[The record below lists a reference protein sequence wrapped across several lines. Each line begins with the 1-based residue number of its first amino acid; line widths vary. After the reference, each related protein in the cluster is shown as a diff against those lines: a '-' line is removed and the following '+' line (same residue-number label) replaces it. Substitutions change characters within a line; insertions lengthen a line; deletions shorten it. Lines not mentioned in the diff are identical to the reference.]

1 MKKLALIVSLAM
13 SLAVAAPALAQFVET
28 PLSEAALEARARA
41 LNKHL
46 RCLVCQNQS
55 IDSSNAGLAADMRKI
70 VRERVVA
77 GDTDSEVIDFFV
89 ARYGDWVL
97 LEPPFRARTV
107 VLWVGPFVVLVL
119 GAAGLVFYRFRRGA
133 TPAAAA
139 AALSEEERRRVEQL
153 LDGA

>member
-1 MKKLALIVSLAM
+1 MKRLGLIVGLAM
-13 SLAVAAPALAQFVET
+13 SLALVAPALAQFVET
-28 PLSEAALEARARA
+28 PLAEAALEARARA

-55 IDSSNAGLAADMRKI
+55 IDSSNAGLAADMRQI

-77 GDTDSEVIDFFV
+77 GDSDSEVIDFFV
-89 ARYGDWVL
+89 ERYGDWVL

-107 VLWVGPFVVLVL
+107 VLWVGPFVVLIL
-119 GAAGLVFYRFRRGA
+119 GAAGLLFYRMRRRA

-139 AALSEEERRRVEQL
+139 ATLSEDERRRVEQL

>member
-1 MKKLALIVSLAM
+1 MKRLCLLAALAL
-13 SLAVAAPALAQFVET
+13 SLAVAAPAVALFVET
-28 PLSEAALEARARA
+28 PLSDAALETRARA

-55 IDSSNAGLAADMRKI
+55 IDTSNAALAADMRRI

-77 GDTDSEVIDFFV
+77 GDSDSQVIDFFV

-97 LEPPFRARTV
+97 LKPPFRARTV

-119 GAAGLVFYRFRRGA
+119 GAGGAVFYRLRRKA
-133 TPAAAA
+133 DPRIS
-139 AALSEEERRRVEQL
+139 AALSEDERRRVEQL

>member
-1 MKKLALIVSLAM
+1 MKRLWVLVALALALGVATP
-13 SLAVAAPALAQFVET
+13 AVAQFVET
-28 PLSEAALEARARA
+28 PLSDAALEARARA

-55 IDSSNAGLAADMRKI
+55 IDSSNAGLAADMRRI

-77 GDTDSEVIDFFV
+77 GDSDSQVIDFFV

-107 VLWVGPFVVLVL
+107 VLWVGPFVILVL
-119 GAAGLVFYRFRRGA
+119 GAAGAVFYRLRRR
-133 TPAAAA
+133 PDPRIS
-139 AALSEEERRRVEQL
+139 AALSEDERRRVEQL

>member
-1 MKKLALIVSLAM
+1 MKRLRLWVALALALG
-13 SLAVAAPALAQFVET
+13 VAAPAVAQFVET
-28 PLSEAALEARARA
+28 PLSDAALESRARA

-55 IDSSNAGLAADMRKI
+55 IDSSNAGLAADMRRI

-77 GDTDSEVIDFFV
+77 GDSDSQVIDFFV

-107 VLWVGPFVVLVL
+107 VLWVGPFAVLVL
-119 GAAGLVFYRFRRGA
+119 GAVGIVLFRLRRGA
-133 TPAAAA
+133 KPQAA
-139 AALSEEERRRVEQL
+139 AALSEDERRRVEQL

>member
-1 MKKLALIVSLAM
+1 MKRLWIVVALALALGQ
-13 SLAVAAPALAQFVET
+13 AAPAVAQFVET
-28 PLSEAALEARARA
+28 PLSDAALEARARG

-55 IDSSNAGLAADMRKI
+55 IDSSNAGLAADMRRI

-77 GDTDSEVIDFFV
+77 GDSDSQVIDFFI

-107 VLWVGPFVVLVL
+107 VLWVGPFVILVL
-119 GAAGLVFYRFRRGA
+119 GAAGAVFFRLRRRA
-133 TPAAAA
+133 NPRIS
-139 AALSEEERRRVEQL
+139 AALSEDERRRVEQL

>member
-1 MKKLALIVSLAM
+1 MRRLWLLVAVVLSLTAAL
-13 SLAVAAPALAQFVET
+13 PATAQFVET
-28 PLSEAALEARARA
+28 PLAEAALEARARC

-55 IDSSNAGLAADMRKI
+55 IDSSNAGLAADMRRI

-77 GDTDSEVIDFFV
+77 GDSDSEVIDFFV

-97 LEPPFRARTV
+97 LEPPFNARTA
-107 VLWVGPFVVLVL
+107 VLWVGPFAVLIL
-119 GAAGLVFYRFRRGA
+119 GAAGVLFYRLRRS
-133 TPAAAA
+133 AAPRA